1 MRSGEALR
9 TGESD
14 NLFSYLHIN
23 LTDQALVPPGTKLRG
38 LGGEQDRCPQ
48 SNKEPFFDCSWKG
61 CWQKRRM
68 YMSLVT
74 KGQD

>member
-14 NLFSYLHIN
+14 NFFSYLHIN

-38 LGGEQDRCPQ
+38 LGGGGGGGEARQLFT
-48 SNKEPFFDCSWKG
+48 E
-61 CWQKRRM
+61 
-68 YMSLVT
+68 
-74 KGQD
+74 